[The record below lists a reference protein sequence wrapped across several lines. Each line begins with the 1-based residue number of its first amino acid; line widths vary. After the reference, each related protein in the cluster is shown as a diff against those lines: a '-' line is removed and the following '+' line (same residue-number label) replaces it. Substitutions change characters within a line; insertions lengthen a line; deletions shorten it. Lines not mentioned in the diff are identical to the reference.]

1 MIIVLGV
8 DPGLRDTGYTIIQ
21 GDRRGCRATHLGV
34 FRSTGPDLPGRLQE
48 LYRRVDALI
57 KETSPVVLVLEDV
70 FAHHLFPRTA
80 LQLAHLRGVVCLAA
94 VQAGVDVETM
104 SPAEV
109 KRAMTG
115 SGRASKRQVQAMV
128 TRLLALPK
136 HPGEHAGDAAA
147 LALTGLSRRGATLRP
162 VGEPVEAFP

>member
-1 MIIVLGV
+1 M
-8 DPGLRDTGYTIIQ
+8 
-21 GDRRGCRATHLGV
+21 
-34 FRSTGPDLPGRLQE
+34 
-48 LYRRVDALI
+48 
-57 KETSPVVLVLEDV
+57 VLVLEDV

-136 HPGEHAGDAAA
+136 HPGEHTGDAAA

-162 VGEPVEAFP
+162 VGEPVEAPA